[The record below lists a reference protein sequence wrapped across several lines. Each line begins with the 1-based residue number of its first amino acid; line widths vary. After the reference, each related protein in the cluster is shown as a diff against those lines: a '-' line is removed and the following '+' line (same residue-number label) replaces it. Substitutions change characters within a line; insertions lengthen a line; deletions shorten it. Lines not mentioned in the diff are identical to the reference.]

1 MAANMRCCRSNYRY
15 SERMKTLNLNFDDKE
30 YKELREAR
38 KRSEAKS
45 WEKWLLELARNHTQ

>member
-1 MAANMRCCRSNYRY
+1 
-15 SERMKTLNLNFDDKE
+15 MKTLNLNFDDKE